1 MKTDRTG
8 KDPGGCG
15 LMKCTSFK
23 DGVCDY
29 PGDLCKF
36 MEQVDSEL
44 AALEADNAAMREKT
58 LNELDRLIGEAFEN
72 PHTVSTIG
80 SSVAAIGL
88 KIARAVVHRALTP
101 DSGKVLVDL
110 DMLRKIDFAL
120 AACPVCQAGRDK
132 APGGIWEHSS
142 DCEFSALLKDRP

>member
-1 MKTDRTG
+1 MKTDAIQQLIRIS
-8 KDPGGCG
+8 KVAYDEDV
-15 LMKCTSFK
+15 SAAA
-23 DGVCDY
+23 
-29 PGDLCKF
+29 
-36 MEQVDSEL
+36 SAEL

-101 DSGKVLVDL
+101 DSGKVLVDVDKIREREWSFVIIDGK
-110 DMLRKIDFAL
+110 DMWMC
-120 AACPVCQAGRDK
+120 AACGNAFYEDSVRYHGSPSHPEACWIYEVLK
-132 APGGIWEHSS
+132 A
-142 DCEFSALLKDRP
+142 RP

>member
-1 MKTDRTG
+1 MKTDAIQQLIRIS
-8 KDPGGCG
+8 KVAYDEDV
-15 LMKCTSFK
+15 SAAA
-23 DGVCDY
+23 
-29 PGDLCKF
+29 
-36 MEQVDSEL
+36 SAEL